1 MQCAIDLL
9 ELRILQESY
18 RCNAIDV
25 HSVRCNSV
33 VDIRNIRPIR
43 NTPFTL
49 PLLAGCIQNGFNPA
63 PRFWCHTRR
72 VLAVL
77 AVLVTRNTTLLACFS
92 ALATSPECRW
102 RMSFSLPPSGT
113 WLALSLLRCGT
124 FSGAMYSEA
133 LFARPVILQSKFEH
147 GFFVKIYQGG
157 PKILSVIFDAQFY
170 GLLFCA
176 LRPGLTLI
184 LPYHHFESAWLW
196 STSAFK
202 SFI

>member
-157 PKILSVIFDAQFY
+157 PKILSVIFDAQ
-170 GLLFCA
+170 LLFCA